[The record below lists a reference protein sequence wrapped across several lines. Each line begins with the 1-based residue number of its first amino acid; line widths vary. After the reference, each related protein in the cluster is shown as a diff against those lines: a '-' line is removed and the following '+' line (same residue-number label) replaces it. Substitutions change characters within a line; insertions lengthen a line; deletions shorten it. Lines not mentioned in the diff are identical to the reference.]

1 MQAATPAQTSQPR
14 LVRAVLKWLLIALLA
29 AWTVVAS
36 AYLLIHAVIVPR
48 IELWRTDAEQQLSE
62 TLGAPVRIGVLSAKA
77 SQWTSHFE
85 VRDVQVGAEGAD
97 AAVFIPAIQAS
108 LSMRGLWRLEFDQ
121 VQVTSP
127 SVQVQRH
134 PDGSW
139 HIGPIALAAGTFAQ
153 VPAWQDWLFDQPELL
168 VRDARISLQDDMDGV
183 GPSERW
189 VVQNVDVALR
199 SGVRSHAMRIDLTP
213 PAHVGQR
220 LSVQAQFDSPLFS
233 MHGSDWRQWQGVA
246 YGQWPQLDAAALHAV
261 VQRFAPNVADKIR
274 LDAAQAAWRG
284 WLDFER
290 GATLKAFTSDVVL
303 TDVAAAWMP
312 DKSALKPML
321 FKRLQARLDLRQQM
335 AASAVNATSP
345 DGRQWAI
352 SLDDMAFETQQG
364 VRWDGAQLD
373 VAWPAR
379 NTDQSAVR
387 LANINLDVLRQLS
400 DSLPLPAALRSELGA
415 WRPTGYINE
424 LQLDWQGSLDKP
436 RKWHTSG
443 SATELGW
450 APGQLR
456 SNAGDKDL
464 ARPGAQGV
472 GVQWRG
478 SAEGGS
484 AQVSVTQGQL
494 TLPGVWQAP
503 TVALPS
509 LQANVVWS
517 APGHVLATQDAPAA
531 WTANDWQQL
540 WRVAFD
546 NVQITT
552 PDGQVSASGV
562 WAQDPQQAS
571 TNAAGYLRLDAGV
584 NLLAVNKLARYLPRS
599 MDADAMSFVQ
609 SRLSAGTLS
618 QVKVHID
625 SHLDDALWSGG
636 AQRFGVTAQAS
647 GVDLDYAGGWGPEQ
661 TWPAVGNMSGQ
672 FAMSGN
678 NIDISNVTARL
689 RDAPQ
694 VVVSQARVQLRDM
707 GNNGQLLVEA
717 QASGPLPTWL
727 AQLSATPVARW
738 SDGLMQDWRGQGD
751 ATLALT
757 IETPLANPNDLRVRG
772 EVGLQD
778 TSLTLWSGVPALQ
791 NAHARVRFDN
801 NSVTVDQVRAQWLGS
816 PLNADLRWSSGV
828 ADSAGELV
836 INVNG
841 RLNANAVAQTPSLG
855 TAAMLAQRAS
865 GSTAF
870 EASARSTTDGL
881 AWQLRAPLT
890 NLRLDLPQPLN
901 KASGQTWPLAVSVT
915 PLPAAQRAPGMA
927 SAQDIVL
934 SVGPS
939 GAPVVHAHY
948 VREFAQALMPVSRT
962 AAPSMVRGAVGL
974 GQFDVAGLGLPDQG
988 VLADIRLA
996 NFNVDDWQQ
1005 VLLATSRQT
1014 GMSTMSDGR
1023 DDAETVSK
1031 VSMALPDK
1039 ASAELL
1045 RAYLPTTMVARA
1057 LSLTTQG
1064 RSFNNVVL
1072 GGARVGPLWRANVR
1086 ADELNGYLQYRESD
1100 AQDGGAGNLYA
1111 RLAMLHLA
1119 KQETQDIVQML
1130 AEQPRAMP
1138 ALDVVV
1144 QSLNLDG
1151 RDLGRLELQAF
1162 NRVVARV
1169 PGQRANE
1176 WRLNRLW
1183 LDVPE
1188 ASLRANGQWA
1198 PVLPDDTAEFDAN
1211 KRRTFLDFEL
1221 ELRDSGELLSRFG
1234 MPGVVRGSA
1243 GTVKGQVA
1251 WLGAPTNFD
1260 TTTLNGGLDLSVAS
1274 GQFLKA
1280 DPGIARLIGVLSLQS
1295 LPRRLLLD
1303 FRDVFLEGFAF
1314 DSVTGNARITNG
1326 LVQTNNL
1333 QMAGVNAT
1341 VLMEGQASMVDETQ
1355 ALQVVVVPQVDAGT
1369 LSLLAASANPVVGVA
1384 TYFLER
1390 VFGEA
1395 INTANTKA
1403 FQVTGSWLEPQV
1415 EEVKLTP
1422 RDGKAPV
1429 QTVDISEQAAQ
1440 AVKQLGAGAATVS
1453 TQPEADMPVADQ

>member
-1 MQAATPAQTSQPR
+1 MQAATLAQTSRPR
-14 LVRAVLKWLLIALLA
+14 LLRVVLKWLLIAFLA

-48 IELWRTDAEQQLSE
+48 IELWRTDVEQQLSQA
-62 TLGAPVRIGVLSAKA
+62 LDAPVRIGALSARA
-77 SQWTSHFE
+77 SQWTSYFDM
-85 VRDVQVGAEGAD
+85 RDVQVGANAAN
-97 AAVFIPAIQAS
+97 AAVFIPAIEAR

-121 VQVTSP
+121 VRVTGP
-127 SVQVQRH
+127 RVQLQRRS
-134 PDGSW
+134 DGSW
-139 HIGPIALAAGTFAQ
+139 HIGPVALGAGTSAQ
-153 VPAWQDWLFDQPELL
+153 VPAWQDWLFEQPELL
-168 VRDARISLQDDMDGV
+168 VHDARISVQDDMQGV

-189 VVQNVDVALR
+189 VFQQVDMALR
-199 SGVRSHAMRIDLTP
+199 SGARSHAMRIDLTP
-213 PAHVGQR
+213 PAHLGQR

-233 MHGSDWRQWQGVA
+233 MGSGDWRQWQGTA
-246 YGQWPQLDAAALHAV
+246 YGQWPQLDAAAVYAA
-261 VQRFAPNVADKIR
+261 VQRFSPNVADQIK

-290 GATLKAFTSDVVL
+290 GATLTAFTSDVVL
-303 TDVAAAWMP
+303 TDVAAAWLS
-312 DKSALKPML
+312 DKPALKPML
-321 FKRLQARLDLRQQM
+321 FKRLQARLDLRQQV
-335 AASAVNATSP
+335 ATSAISASAP
-345 DGRQWAI
+345 GGRQWAI

-373 VAWPAR
+373 VAWPASH
-379 NTDQSAVR
+379 TDHSVLR
-387 LANINLDVLRQLS
+387 VANINLDVLRQLS
-400 DSLPLPAALRSELGA
+400 DSLPLPSALRSELSA
-415 WRPTGYINE
+415 WQPTGFINE
-424 LQLDWQGSLDKP
+424 LQLDWQGP
-436 RKWHTSG
+436 IGQPQQWHTSG
-443 SATELGW
+443 NATELGW
-450 APGQLR
+450 APGPLPLSA
-456 SNAGDKDL
+456 SNKDL

-472 GVQWRG
+472 GVRWRG
-478 SAEGGS
+478 SAAGGS
-484 AQVSVTQGQL
+484 AQVSVTKGQL

-503 TVALPS
+503 TLALPS

-517 APGHVLATQDAPAA
+517 APGHELAGQDAPAP
-531 WTANDWQQL
+531 WPVDDWQQL

-546 NVQITT
+546 DVQIIT
-552 PDGQVSASGV
+552 PDGQLSASGV
-562 WAQDPQQAS
+562 WAQDPLRAS

-584 NLLAVNKLARYLPRS
+584 NQLAVEKLARYLPRT
-599 MDADAMSFVQ
+599 MDADALSFVQ
-609 SRLSAGTLS
+609 SRLKKGTLS

-625 SHLDDALWSGG
+625 SHLDDSLWAGG

-647 GVDLDYAGGWGPEQ
+647 GVDVDYAGAWGPAQ
-661 TWPAVGNMSGQ
+661 RWPAVGNVSGQ
-672 FAMSGN
+672 FAMSGA
-678 NIDISNVTARL
+678 NIDISNITARL

-694 VVVSQARVQLRDM
+694 VVVSQARVQLRNM
-707 GNNGQLLVEA
+707 GDNGQLLVQA

-727 AQLSATPVARW
+727 AQLNTTPVARW
-738 SDGLMQDWRGQGD
+738 SDNLMQDWRGQGD
-751 ATLALT
+751 ATLALD
-757 IETPLANPNDLRVRG
+757 IDTPLAKPNDLRVRG
-772 EVGLQD
+772 EVGLRD
-778 TSLTLWSGVPALQ
+778 TMLTLWPGVPPLRSA
-791 NAHARVRFDN
+791 NARVRFDN

-816 PLNADLRWSSGV
+816 PLSADVSWSSGDTG
-828 ADSAGELV
+828 AAGDLV
-836 INVNG
+836 VNVNG
-841 RLNANAVAQTPSLG
+841 TLNASALAQTPSLG
-855 TAAMLAQRAS
+855 NAAMLAQRAS

-870 EASARSTTDGL
+870 KASARSTPDGL

-890 NLRLDLPQPLN
+890 QLRLNLPQPLN
-901 KASGQTWPLAVSVT
+901 KASGQTWPLSVSVT
-915 PLPAAQRAPGMA
+915 PLPVAQRTPGMA

-934 SVGPS
+934 SVGPT

-948 VREFAQALMPVSRT
+948 VREFAQAPTPVSRT
-962 AAPSMVRGAVGL
+962 TMPSIVRGAVGL
-974 GQFDVAGLGLPDQG
+974 GQFDVADISVPAQG
-988 VLADIRLA
+988 VLADVRLA
-996 NFNVDDWQQ
+996 HFNIDEWQQ
-1005 VLLATSRQT
+1005 ALLPSSQQT
-1014 GMSTMSDGR
+1014 GMSAIGDGQAG
-1023 DDAETVSK
+1023 AETTPNVL
-1031 VSMALPDK
+1031 ATARDK
-1039 ASAELL
+1039 AFAQML
-1045 RAYLPTTMVARA
+1045 RGYLPTTMVARA

-1064 RSFNNVVL
+1064 RSFHNVVL

-1100 AQDGGAGNLYA
+1100 TEDSGSGNLYA
-1111 RLAMLHLA
+1111 RLALLNLA

-1130 AEQPRAMP
+1130 SEQPRVMP

-1162 NRVVARV
+1162 NRVVERL
-1169 PGQRANE
+1169 PGQWANE

-1198 PVLPDDTAEFDAN
+1198 PVLPDNAADFDAN
-1211 KRRTFLDFEL
+1211 KRRTFLDFDL
-1221 ELRDSGELLSRFG
+1221 DLRDSGALLSRFG

-1243 GTVKGQVA
+1243 GSVKGQVA
-1251 WLGAPTNFD
+1251 WLGAPTTFN
-1260 TTTLNGGLDLSVAS
+1260 TTSLNGGLDLNVSN

-1314 DSVTGNARITNG
+1314 DSVTGSARITNG

-1355 ALQVVVVPQVDAGT
+1355 AVQVVVVPKVDAGT

-1415 EEVKLTP
+1415 QEVKLTP

-1429 QTVDISEQAAQ
+1429 QTVDVSEPAAQ
-1440 AVKQLGAGAATVS
+1440 AVEQPDAGAATVS
-1453 TQPEADMPVADQ
+1453 TEPEAEQPAAGQ

>member
-1 MQAATPAQTSQPR
+1 MQAATLAQTPHPR
-14 LVRAVLKWLLIALLA
+14 PVRVVLKWLLIALLA

-48 IELWRTDAEQQLSE
+48 IEFWRTDVEQQLSKA
-62 TLGAPVRIGVLSAKA
+62 LDAPVRIGVLSATA

-85 VRDVQVGAEGAD
+85 MRDVQVGADGAN
-97 AAVFIPAIQAS
+97 AAVSIPAIQAS

-121 VQVTSP
+121 VQVSSP
-127 SVQVQRH
+127 SVQLQRR

-139 HIGPIALAAGTFAQ
+139 HIGPIALAAGNAAHI
-153 VPAWQDWLFDQPELL
+153 PAWQDWLFEQPEVL
-168 VRDARISLQDDMDGV
+168 VRDARIDVQDDMAGV
-183 GPSERW
+183 GASERW
-189 VVQNVDVALR
+189 VFQHVDLALR
-199 SGVRSHAMRIDLTP
+199 SGARSHTMRVDLTP
-213 PAHVGQR
+213 PPHWGQR
-220 LSVQAQFDSPLFS
+220 LSLQAQFDSPLFS
-233 MHGSDWRQWQGVA
+233 LHGGDWRQWQGVVYA
-246 YGQWPQLDAAALHAV
+246 QWPQLDVAVLHAA
-261 VQRFAPNVADKIR
+261 VQRFSPDVAGHIK
-274 LDAAQAAWRG
+274 LDSAQGAWRG

-303 TDVAAAWMP
+303 TDVAVAWAP
-312 DKSALKPML
+312 DKPALKPML
-321 FKRLQARLDLRQQM
+321 FKHLQARLDLRQQVATSALS
-335 AASAVNATSP
+335 AAAPGGLQWAVN
-345 DGRQWAI
+345 
-352 SLDDMAFETQQG
+352 LDDVAFETQQG
-364 VRWDGAQLD
+364 VRWDGAQFD
-373 VAWPAR
+373 MAWPAS
-379 NTDQSAVR
+379 NTDQSAMR
-387 LANINLDVLRQLS
+387 LANINLDVLRQLA
-400 DSLPLPAALRSELGA
+400 DSLPLPNAIRSELDA
-415 WRPTGYINE
+415 WQPTGFINA
-424 LQLDWQGSLDKP
+424 LQLDWQGSIEQP
-436 RKWHTSG
+436 QQWHTSG

-450 APGQLR
+450 APGSLPDHA
-456 SNAGDKDL
+456 SHNDL

-478 SAEGGS
+478 SAAGGS

-503 TVALPS
+503 TVAVPS
-509 LQANVVWS
+509 LQADVVWS
-517 APGHVLATQDAPAA
+517 APGHGSAAQDTPAA
-531 WTANDWQQL
+531 WPANDWQQL

-562 WAQDPQQAS
+562 WAQDPKQIS

-584 NLLAVNKLARYLPRS
+584 NQLPAEKLARYLPRAL
-599 MDADAMSFVQ
+599 DAQALSFVQ
-609 SRLSAGTLS
+609 SRLSKGTLS

-625 SHLDDALWSGG
+625 SHLDDTLWRAG
-636 AQRFGVTAQAS
+636 AQRFAVTAQAS
-647 GVDLDYAGGWGPEQ
+647 GVDVDYAGGWGPEQ

-678 NIDISNVTARL
+678 NIDIRNITARL

-694 VVVSQARVQLRDM
+694 VVVSQARVQLRDL
-707 GNNGQLLVEA
+707 GSSGQLSVEA
-717 QASGPLPTWL
+717 QASGPLPIWL
-727 AQLSATPVARW
+727 AQLNTTPVARW
-738 SDGLMQDWRGQGD
+738 SDGLMDDWRGQGD
-751 ATLALT
+751 ATLTLNIDA
-757 IETPLANPNDLRVRG
+757 PLANPDDLLVRG
-772 EVGLQD
+772 EVGLRD
-778 TSLTLWSGVPALQ
+778 TTVTMWPGVPPLQ
-791 NAHARVRFDN
+791 SASARVRFDN
-801 NSVTVDQVRAQWLGS
+801 NNLTVDQVRAQWLGS
-816 PLNADLRWSSGV
+816 PLTADVRWSSG
-828 ADSAGELV
+828 DDGSAGDWV

-841 RLNANAVAQTPSLG
+841 TLSANALAQTPSLG
-855 TAAMLAQRAS
+855 AAAALAQRAS
-865 GSTAF
+865 GSTVF
-870 EASARSTTDGL
+870 EASARSTVDGL

-901 KASGQTWPLAVSVT
+901 KASGQLWPLSVSVT
-915 PLPAAQRAPGMA
+915 PLPAAQRSPGMA

-934 SVGPS
+934 SVGPTR
-939 GAPVVHAHY
+939 APVVHAHY
-948 VREFAQALMPVSRT
+948 VREFAQALMPMSRT
-962 AAPSMVRGAVGL
+962 TVPSVVRGAVGL
-974 GQFDVAGLGLPDQG
+974 GQFDVAGLSLPDEG
-988 VLADIRLA
+988 VLADVRLA

-1005 VLLATSRQT
+1005 VLASSRQT
-1014 GMSTMSDGR
+1014 GMSAIGAGQDG
-1023 DDAETVSK
+1023 DDTVSN
-1031 VSMALPDK
+1031 VSVATPNK
-1039 ASAELL
+1039 AFADTL

-1057 LSLTTQG
+1057 LSFTTQG

-1086 ADELNGYLQYRESD
+1086 ADELNGYLQYREPD
-1100 AQDGGAGNLYA
+1100 AHDSGAGDLYA
-1111 RLAMLHLA
+1111 RLALLKLA

-1130 AEQPRAMP
+1130 SEQPRAMP

-1162 NRVVARV
+1162 NRVVARM

-1198 PVLPDDTAEFDAN
+1198 PVLPDDTTDFDAN

-1234 MPGVVRGSA
+1234 MPDVVRGAA
-1243 GTVKGQVA
+1243 GAVKGQVA
-1251 WLGAPTNFD
+1251 WLGAPTTFN
-1260 TTTLNGGLDLSVAS
+1260 TTTLNGGLELDVSS

-1280 DPGIARLIGVLSLQS
+1280 DPGIAKLIGVLSLQS

-1341 VLMEGQASMVDETQ
+1341 VLMEGQASLVDETQ

-1390 VFGEA
+1390 VFGDA

-1403 FQVTGSWLEPQV
+1403 FHVTGSWLEPQV

-1422 RDGKAPV
+1422 RSGKAPV
-1429 QTVDISEQAAQ
+1429 QTVDVSEQATQ

-1453 TQPEADMPVADQ
+1453 TRPEAEKPTAGR